1 MNPLISEIT
10 FVDLNETVVA
20 ALREQ
25 FSDVPQAKFHVG
37 PFEQVDFDYIVSPA
51 NGFGLM
57 DGGFDLAL
65 TNRYGKQLQERV
77 QTVIGQEYAGEQ
89 PVGTAFI
96 VPLVAPE
103 GHSTQIGQ
111 KSLVHAPTM
120 RVPADI
126 RGTANVYM
134 AMKAIL
140 LAVIRHQEQTAMYPS
155 QIRLAT
161 PGLGTLTGR
170 MTAES
175 AAEQMRYAW
184 NHVAQSPIQ
193 PSSMS
198 WQWATGRD
206 SVLQFLAKESQQVDS
221 PGTVYSGAEKLVG
234 FLS

>member
-1 MNPLISEIT
+1 MSLPVSEIT
-10 FVDLNETVVA
+10 FVDLNESVID
-20 ALREQ
+20 ALRNE
-25 FSDVPQAKFHVG
+25 FSDVPEAKFAVG

-57 DGGFDLAL
+57 DGGFDAAL
-65 TNRYGKQLQERV
+65 TRRYGKQLQERV
-77 QTVIGQEYAGEQ
+77 QRAIGLEYAGEQ

-96 VPLVAPE
+96 TPCVENTAHT
-103 GHSTQIGQ
+103 HSVGPF
-111 KSLVHAPTM
+111 LVHAPTM
-120 RVPADI
+120 RVPRDI
-126 RGTANVYM
+126 RGTENVYM

-140 LAVIRHQEQTAMYPS
+140 LAVKQHGGYGFATK
-155 QIRLAT
+155 RLAT

-170 MTAES
+170 MTAE
-175 AAEQMRYAW
+175 AAAMQMRHAW

-206 SVLQFLAKESQQVDS
+206 SVLQFLAKESKPIDS
-221 PGTVYSGAEKLVG
+221 PGRSLVGAEKLVG

>member
-1 MNPLISEIT
+1 MSLPVTEIT
-10 FVDLNETVVA
+10 FVDLNEEVID

-25 FSDVPQAKFHVG
+25 FSDVPEAKFAVG
-37 PFEQVDFDYIVSPA
+37 SFEQVDFDYIVSPA

-57 DGGFDLAL
+57 DGGFDAAL
-65 TNRYGKQLQERV
+65 TRRYGKQLQEHV
-77 QTVIGQEYAGEQ
+77 QTVISSLYAGEQ
-89 PVGTAFI
+89 PVGTAF
-96 VPLVAPE
+96 VTPVNTNPAHT
-103 GHSTQIGQ
+103 HSVGPF
-111 KSLVHAPTM
+111 LVHAPTM

-140 LAVIRHQEQTAMYPS
+140 LAVKQHGGGFPVTK
-155 QIRLAT
+155 RLAT

-184 NHVAQSPIQ
+184 NHVVNTPTHANQLT
-193 PSSMS
+193 

-206 SVLQFLAKESQQVDS
+206 SVLQYLAKGSEPVDS
-221 PGTVYSGAEKLVG
+221 PGRQYSPAEKLVG